1 MNDTKTPGRTP
12 DEQPANG
19 QVETRDWH
27 PDEQPGDSP
36 DAVDGESAH
45 FTPDEADAIQ
55 LYIDQLKVLLG
66 LERWDVFL
74 SATPSDEGT
83 NASVHPVYGRHVV
96 PIAVN
101 KDWWSYSP
109 RVQRNTLVHEL
120 LHVVHNRQTEVIRTT
135 AQTKAVWTTF
145 ERETELMVDHLAGVL
160 DVYMPWPI
168 KPDDVALMRS
178 MKTGPFAEESE

>member
-1 MNDTKTPGRTP
+1 LEDKTPGRSP
-12 DEQPANG
+12 DEQPVNG

-27 PDEQPGDSP
+27 PDEQPGD
-36 DAVDGESAH
+36 GEGDSTLID
-45 FTPDEADAIQ
+45 FSDDEADAIQ
-55 LYIDQLKVLLG
+55 LYINQLKDLLG

-74 SATPSDEGT
+74 SATASDPNT
-83 NASVHPVYGRHVV
+83 NASVHPVYGRRVV

-120 LHVVHNRQTEVIRTT
+120 LRVVHNAQTEVIRTT

-160 DVYMPWPI
+160 DPYMPWPI
-168 KPDDVALMRS
+168 TPKEVAKMR
-178 MKTGPFAEESE
+178 KQKVGPFAEDKK